1 MSVNL
6 GANIRELL
14 KIFNLRS
21 VTSWTDSTVVLYSL
35 REKGN
40 HKIFVVNRVKK
51 ILQKKLNKWKY
62 ASTKKNPPDTESR
75 CCTIAKL
82 PQIWFKGPNWLC
94 NTYEWPEQLND
105 PTSESQQ
112 ETKIASDL
120 VITTIEK
127 NKSLDRPLE
136 KFKLW
141 KVLRV
146 SVWINRFI
154 NNRRKTKVRGLLTTS
169 VIDFGLR
176 ESNRWFKDTEK
187 VNIDVKSLD
196 LQENGE
202 FIYARAE

>member
-21 VTSWTDSTVVLYSL
+21 VTSWPDSTVVLYSL

-40 HKIFVVNRVKK
+40 HKIFVVNMVKK

-82 PQIWFKGPNWLC
+82 PQIWLKGPNWLC
-94 NTYEWPEQLND
+94 NAYEWPEQLNG

-127 NKSLDRPLE
+127 NKSLDKPLE

-146 SVWINRFI
+146 SVSI
-154 NNRRKTKVRGLLTTS
+154 KVRSLLTTS
-169 VIDFGLR
+169 EIDFGLR
-176 ESNRWFKDTEK
+176 QSNRWSKDTEK